1 MKTHKFSRYFAEAIP
16 IMAFNIVY
24 FLLAE
29 EFTASRWIGWA
40 CLHVSYIAFVLV
52 LRGIGSEDRKAVFG
66 YPKAGVSFALLLA
79 AAAAFAM
86 IFRRRFLRLAL
97 PLAMSV
103 GAALCAQA
111 LFAGGVNLFHILALF
126 ILMGLGVDYAI
137 FHSAS
142 SSNGTKNAVLISF
155 ATSFAGFGAL
165 AFTSFGAISSIGS
178 VLAVGLAAAYLTS
191 FLGAENG

>member
-86 IFRRRFLRLAL
+86 IFVINPDSEKWPVVIEVLAT
-97 PLAMSV
+97 A
-103 GAALCAQA
+103 GLCA
-111 LFAGGVNLFHILALF
+111 L
-126 ILMGLGVDYAI
+126 
-137 FHSAS
+137 
-142 SSNGTKNAVLISF
+142 
-155 ATSFAGFGAL
+155 
-165 AFTSFGAISSIGS
+165 
-178 VLAVGLAAAYLTS
+178 
-191 FLGAENG
+191 